1 MPISSMGILI
11 LHSVTCE
18 RKKWAG
24 KPVGR
29 KLRHRPRQRSGIGM
43 LVRVVTRPHQRS

>member
-1 MPISSMGILI
+1 MPISSMGILT
-11 LHSVTCE
+11 LYSVICE
-18 RKKWAG
+18 RKNLAG

-43 LVRVVTRPHQRS
+43 LVRVITRPHQRS